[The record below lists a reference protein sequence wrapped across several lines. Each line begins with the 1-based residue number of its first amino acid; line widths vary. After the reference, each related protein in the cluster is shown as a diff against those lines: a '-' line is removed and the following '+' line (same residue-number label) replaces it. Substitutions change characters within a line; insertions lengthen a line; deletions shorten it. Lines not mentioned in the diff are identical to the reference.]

1 MELVLKIIIIALG
14 IAICTFVALITYK
27 VRKRSTGNSPLQAAL
42 EQTREREERLKNIS
56 DKVFKNKEDSYRQMQ
71 LYLSRKGV
79 NFMMKRTVDPVEFV
93 AVKLMIGIVAG
104 VIAFLIGGFL
114 PMVLLTVGGYYIP
127 NLIVYLSN
135 KSDNKAMLLDIKE
148 IYEILKL
155 KTESGLFLTDSLL
168 QCFKVAQN
176 SRLKAALLEFTS
188 EIKARNNISD
198 ALTKFEIKFDNK
210 YVKSFAG
217 VIRQGLETGDTLS
230 SIDNISKQLVS
241 VQEAMDIELDAKT
254 NANVQITEI
263 LVLIE
268 IMMLVFFAL
277 VEFGSQIVIPF

>member
-1 MELVLKIIIIALG
+1 MELVLKIAILLLG
-14 IAICTFVALITYK
+14 TMICTLVFLITYK
-27 VRKRSTGNSPLQAAL
+27 VRNRNSDTSPLQAAL
-42 EQTREREERLKNIS
+42 EQTKEREESLKNIS

-79 NFMMKRTVDPVEFV
+79 NFMMKRTVDPVEFM
-93 AVKLMIGIVAG
+93 AVKVLIGIIAG
-104 VIAFLIGGFL
+104 FIAFLIGGF
-114 PMVLLTVGGYYIP
+114 VLMLILAIVGYYTP
-127 NLIVYLSN
+127 NLIVHLSN

-148 IYEILKL
+148 IYEILKI

-176 SRLKAALLEFTS
+176 SRLKAALLELTS

-230 SIDNISKQLVS
+230 SIENISKHLVS

-268 IMMLVFFAL
+268 IMILVFFAL
-277 VEFGSQIVIPF
+277 VEFGSQTVIPF

>member
-93 AVKLMIGIVAG
+93 VVKLLIGIVAG

-114 PMVLLTVGGYYIP
+114 PMVLFTIGGYYIP
-127 NLIVYLSN
+127 NLIVYLS
-135 KSDNKAMLLDIKE
+135 
-148 IYEILKL
+148 
-155 KTESGLFLTDSLL
+155 
-168 QCFKVAQN
+168 
-176 SRLKAALLEFTS
+176 
-188 EIKARNNISD
+188 
-198 ALTKFEIKFDNK
+198 
-210 YVKSFAG
+210 
-217 VIRQGLETGDTLS
+217 
-230 SIDNISKQLVS
+230 
-241 VQEAMDIELDAKT
+241 
-254 NANVQITEI
+254 
-263 LVLIE
+263 LIH
-268 IMMLVFFAL
+268 I
-277 VEFGSQIVIPF
+277 

>member
-1 MELVLKIIIIALG
+1 MELVIK
-14 IAICTFVALITYK
+14 IAILLLGTMICTLVFLITYK
-27 VRKRSTGNSPLQAAL
+27 VRNRNSDTSPLQAVL
-42 EQTREREERLKNIS
+42 EQTKEREERLKNIS

-79 NFMMKRTVDPVEFV
+79 NFMMKRTVDPVEFM
-93 AVKLMIGIVAG
+93 AVKVLIGIIAG
-104 VIAFLIGGFL
+104 FIAFLIGGF
-114 PMVLLTVGGYYIP
+114 VLMLILAIVGYYTP
-127 NLIVYLSN
+127 NLIVHLSN

-176 SRLKAALLEFTS
+176 SRLKAALLELTS

-230 SIDNISKQLVS
+230 SIENISKHLVS

-268 IMMLVFFAL
+268 IMILVFFAL

>member
-1 MELVLKIIIIALG
+1 MELVLKIAILLLG
-14 IAICTFVALITYK
+14 TMICTLVFLITYK
-27 VRKRSTGNSPLQAAL
+27 VRNRNSDTSSLQAAL
-42 EQTREREERLKNIS
+42 EQTKEREERLKNIS

-79 NFMMKRTVDPVEFV
+79 NFMMKRTVDPVEFM
-93 AVKLMIGIVAG
+93 AVKVLIGIIAG
-104 VIAFLIGGFL
+104 FIAFLIGGF
-114 PMVLLTVGGYYIP
+114 VLMLILAIVGYYTP
-127 NLIVYLSN
+127 NLIVHLSN

-176 SRLKAALLEFTS
+176 SRLKAALLELTS

-230 SIDNISKQLVS
+230 SIENISKHLVS

-268 IMMLVFFAL
+268 IMILVFFAL

>member
-42 EQTREREERLKNIS
+42 EQTRERLNNIS
-56 DKVFKNKEDSYRQMQ
+56 DKVFKINEDSYRQMQ

-93 AVKLMIGIVAG
+93 VVKLLIGIVAG

-114 PMVLLTVGGYYIP
+114 PMVLFTIGGYYIP

-135 KSDNKAMLLDIKE
+135 KSDNKAMLLDINE

-176 SRLKAALLEFTS
+176 SRLKAALLELTS

-230 SIDNISKQLVS
+230 SINNISKQLVS

-268 IMMLVFFAL
+268 IMILVFFAL

>member
-1 MELVLKIIIIALG
+1 MELVIK
-14 IAICTFVALITYK
+14 IAILLLGTMICTLVFLITYK
-27 VRKRSTGNSPLQAAL
+27 VRNRNSDTSPLQAVL
-42 EQTREREERLKNIS
+42 EQTKEREERLKNIS

-79 NFMMKRTVDPVEFV
+79 NFMMKRTVDPVEFM
-93 AVKLMIGIVAG
+93 AVKVLIGIIAG
-104 VIAFLIGGFL
+104 FIAFLIGGF
-114 PMVLLTVGGYYIP
+114 VLMLILAIVGYYTP
-127 NLIVYLSN
+127 NLIVHLSN

-176 SRLKAALLEFTS
+176 SRLKAALLELTS

-230 SIDNISKQLVS
+230 SIENISKHLVS

-268 IMMLVFFAL
+268 IMILVFFTL

>member
-1 MELVLKIIIIALG
+1 M
-14 IAICTFVALITYK
+14 
-27 VRKRSTGNSPLQAAL
+27 
-42 EQTREREERLKNIS
+42 
-56 DKVFKNKEDSYRQMQ
+56 
-71 LYLSRKGV
+71 
-79 NFMMKRTVDPVEFV
+79 
-93 AVKLMIGIVAG
+93 AG

-114 PMVLLTVGGYYIP
+114 PMVLFTIGGYYIP

-135 KSDNKAMLLDIKE
+135 KSDNKAMLLDINE

-176 SRLKAALLEFTS
+176 SRLKAALLELTS

-230 SIDNISKQLVS
+230 SINNISKQLVS

-268 IMMLVFFAL
+268 IMILVFFAL